1 MSEYDFYQIDA
12 TGVSES
18 DRDDYT
24 RTDVS
29 TTIRRALDSKISLFG
44 TNNVGARSAA
54 DYTKTELHFQSK
66 DDLADY
72 AVQTADTG
80 MGDNVG
86 GRGITIIHNPY
97 VVGSTVKTMRD
108 DQFFRMGMSGYTGK
122 LDTVVSG
129 VATTSDPN
137 STAYSVDA
145 PKFDVM
151 DTNLVDASGMVAGK
165 NWPTEGWRSYGGKY
179 DFSYVS
185 YTNVSGS
192 LVREDDV
199 PYQGGGIH

>member
-24 RTDVS
+24 RTDIS
-29 TTIRRALDSKISLFG
+29 TTIRRASDSKISLFG
-44 TNNVGARSAA
+44 TNNVGARRAS
-54 DYTKTELHFQSK
+54 DYTKTALDFQSK
-66 DDLADY
+66 DELADY

-80 MGDNVG
+80 MGQNVS

-97 VVGSTVKTMRD
+97 VLGSTVKKVRD
-108 DQFFRMGMSGYTGK
+108 DQFFRMTMSNDRGA
-122 LDTVVSG
+122 SI
-129 VATTSDPN
+129 
-137 STAYSVDA
+137 DA

-151 DTNLVDASGMVAGK
+151 DTNLVDASDMVAGK